1 MATGQSMQLAKQI
14 GEYLTAAEL
23 CRRKFVAATF
33 SGNVPHYDILA
44 SDENGKKIAVQ
55 VKTIRGGSWQ
65 FDARKFVNI
74 TMSGNKQVLGVEKK
88 EPYPNLLCVFILID
102 NYGSDK
108 FYIFTWK
115 QLQDIMIY
123 RYKRWLDKHDGKR
136 PRKPDSFHSSLNPED
151 LKKHEDNWDILF
163 T

>member
-23 CRRKFVAATF
+23 CRKGFVAATF

-44 SDENGKKIAVQ
+44 SDESGKKIAVQ

-74 TMSGNKQVLGVEKK
+74 AMSGNKQVLGAKKK
-88 EPYPNLLCVFILID
+88 EPYPNLLCVFILLD

-108 FYIFTWK
+108 FYIFPWK
-115 QLQDIMIY
+115 ELQDMKING
-123 RYKRWLDKHDGKR
+123 YKIWLDKHGGER
-136 PRKPDSFHSSLNPED
+136 PRKPESFHSSINYKV
-151 LKKHEDNWDILF
+151 LKKHEDIWDIIYN
-163 T
+163 